1 MITEVKIWSWFF
13 QHSWKSANLNIVQH
27 LAPDFLPSEV
37 SWYFLYWEVF
47 PTRMVTAAV
56 GKTFIWATSRERTP
70 PLIACI
76 ASQLVALPPSLRHQ
90 QMRGSGLGGDSPTNN
105 YPVSDFTLVQKP
117 SAFTFCY
124 RGQCWI
130 SLGFHDKFLCVSDV
144 CEERAFNSNPMVSM
158 VSLQ

>member
-27 LAPDFLPSEV
+27 LAQTFFFSEV
-37 SWYFLYWEVF
+37 SWYFLHWEVF
-47 PTRMVTAAV
+47 PTWMVTAAV

-105 YPVSDFTLVQKP
+105 YPVSDFTLIQKLWFQANWARTIGP
-117 SAFTFCY
+117 RTADSWA
-124 RGQCWI
+124 I
-130 SLGFHDKFLCVSDV
+130 SEETDFSLWFHTHTK
-144 CEERAFNSNPMVSM
+144 AAN
-158 VSLQ
+158 